1 MADGNATIAGVAAW
15 KWAAGAV
22 VVVAFIAAW
31 YFLPV
36 KAWSEAFQGWIEGL
50 GPWGW
55 IIFAG
60 VYIVATVMLV
70 PVSVLTLVAGLAF
83 GLAIGFPLVVVSAT
97 IGATLAFL
105 VSRHLV
111 HDRVDKYIVNRPQLK
126 AVKAAVSEG
135 GWKIIVMLRL
145 SPVVPFNLQNYFYGV
160 TDVRLVEYVLATFV
174 GIMPGTLLYVYLG
187 SAGKAATGAGDGPLR
202 WTFFAAGLLATVVVV
217 YVVTRKAREKLK
229 EHGVGDVARK
239 RKKKKV

>member
-1 MADGNATIAGVAAW
+1 MGNGNATIAGIAAW

-22 VVVAFIAAW
+22 VVVALIAAW

-60 VYIVATVMLV
+60 VYIAATVLLI
-70 PVSVLTLVAGLAF
+70 PASILTLVAGLAF
-83 GLAIGFPLVVVSAT
+83 GLALGFPLVVVSAT

-111 HDRVDKYIVNRPQLK
+111 HDRVDKYVVKRPQLK

-160 TDVRLVEYVLATFV
+160 TDVRLAEYIPATFV
-174 GIMPGTLLYVYLG
+174 GIIPGTFLYVYLG
-187 SAGKAATGAGDGPLR
+187 SAGKTATGEGGGALR
-202 WTFFAAGLLATVVVV
+202 WAFFAAGLIATIIVV
-217 YVVTRKAREKLK
+217 YFVAKKTKEKLK
-229 EHGVGDVARK
+229 EYGVGDDT
-239 RKKKKV
+239 KKSKKEKV